1 MGRRLFAGWWT
12 KPLNHNRRMTARLM
26 SLLIWAAVLATA
38 AYWGLRLFT
47 RATPVPENAVV
58 ATAAAPSGASLARL
72 LGTPPPQPVAEAAPV
87 VVDSRFRLLGVVAPR
102 PGQAS
107 GLALISV
114 DGKPARAVAVG
125 REIEPGL
132 RVLTVG
138 HRQVELGAMRGT
150 PGITL
155 ALPPVAE
162 ASRGRLGEA
171 AMVPLPGMPQAGQ
184 SGVMLRLPPPP
195 GALPGPLPIPGQI
208 PGQMAQPG
216 VAMPQGDGALPETP
230 TDGNGL
236 ATR

>member
-1 MGRRLFAGWWT
+1 
-12 KPLNHNRRMTARLM
+12 M

-102 PGQAS
+102 PGQAN